1 MVTGCCLLMIEKG
14 DYGSIKSGRQAI
26 YVIES
31 EQLAL
36 IITTEY
42 GLNLPTA
49 LAERKDS
56 SPSGETTTTNARQE
70 KALYAFSALS
80 EKKESK
86 RRESPEAPKKRQSSI
101 MTSVI

>member
-14 DYGSIKSGRQAI
+14 DYGSVKSGRQAI

-31 EQLAL
+31 EQPSL

-56 SPSGETTTTNARQE
+56 SPSGETTTNARQE

-86 RRESPEAPKKRQSSI
+86 KKGKS
-101 MTSVI
+101 